1 VSADCY
7 LRYPHVRGD
16 LVTFVAEDDVW
27 LGSTGGGRAYRVS
40 SDHVP
45 VVSPRLSP
53 DGSLVAW
60 TARRGNASEVF
71 VAPTDG
77 GVSRQLTF
85 WGQQGTRVT
94 GWFSDDEVLVLSAA
108 GESNHARMYAHAV
121 AVDGGPS
128 RRLPYGWAG
137 DLAFGAAGGV
147 LLSTYFWTEPARWK
161 HYRGGTASQLWLD
174 RDGDGTFERIFAD
187 LPSNLASPVWVT
199 NPDGTQRIGFCSD
212 HEGRGHIYSAVV
224 NHGAPSTADLVR
236 HTAGELYAR
245 HASSD
250 GRQVVYCAGG
260 DLFLLDSLDTDSEP
274 RGVDMRLGS
283 SRPLLQ
289 RQRVKV
295 TKNLETISTDRTGRA
310 SAIESRG
317 TISWV
322 SHRDGP
328 VRALAAGS
336 DVRRRLPVVL
346 DERRVGWVTDAGGDD
361 AVEIVELDKPHAV
374 PQTLLAS
381 GRVGRV
387 LEMAA
392 SPDGH
397 QIALATHDGRLL
409 SCEVPQEDIGQPVEP
424 RELDATTGDMSGLSF
439 SPDSRWL
446 AWSAS
451 GPRPWEDPG
460 PRPLRQIKM
469 ADLTTGNVF
478 PVTTLRFTDTE
489 PVFTLDGRHLAFL
502 SIRSLDPVY
511 DAFSFDLSFPGG
523 CRPFIVPLASDTASP
538 FDPMVGGRP
547 AEAGA
552 ASDAAPA
559 PTTPPTTRVDV
570 EGLEQRLVAVP
581 VEGGRYA
588 HLAAVKEGLAWARE
602 PLLGQLGEDLPK
614 VDGEAAR
621 ARVEHFDLRT
631 SKLQTVVS
639 EADRFVATTDGSRLV
654 VLDRDKLSVVP
665 SDRPSDKQAGD
676 GTEAVQVD
684 LDHTAV
690 EVDPRAEWRQMYDEA
705 WRLMRDH
712 FWRADMG
719 GVDWAAAHERYVPL
733 LDRIG
738 SHDDL
743 VDLIWEMHGELGSS
757 HAYCIPPQDQ
767 ADSGRRQGLLGADL
781 EYSDG
786 DWRISRVV
794 PGEASDRRARSPLLA
809 PGIGAGAGDAI
820 VAVDGRPT
828 SRTRS
833 PQSLLVGAA
842 DKPVELT
849 VRSRDRDE
857 LRRVVVVPL
866 ADETPLRYQDWV
878 NGRRAY
884 VHDRTAS
891 RVGYLH
897 VPDMM
902 SGGWAQL
909 HRDLRTELTRDAVI
923 VDVRSNSGGHTSQLV
938 MEKLARRI
946 IGWNVVRGYG
956 PDSYPSDARR
966 GPMVTIADM
975 YAGSDGDIITAAI
988 QSLGLGPVVGT
999 RTWGGVIGIDGR
1011 YRLVDGTMVTQPR
1024 YSFWFEKFGWGVENY
1039 GVDPDVEVPVAPQDR
1054 VAGNDVQLEH
1064 ALDLV
1069 QHLLRETP
1077 PQEPPPLPD
1086 L

>member
-1 VSADCY
+1 V
-7 LRYPHVRGD
+7 GGE

-27 LGSTGGGRAYRVS
+27 LGSTAGGRAYRVS
-40 SDHVP
+40 GDQVP
-45 VVSPRLSP
+45 TAWPRLSP
-53 DGSLVAW
+53 SRSLVAW
-60 TARRGNASEVF
+60 TARRGGASEVY
-71 VAPTDG
+71 VAPTEG

-85 WGQQGTRVT
+85 WGRPGTRVT
-94 GWFSDDEVLVLSAA
+94 GWVSDEEVLVLSAA

-137 DLAFGAAGGV
+137 DMAFGPDGGA

-174 RDGDGTFERIFAD
+174 RDGDGVFERIFAD
-187 LPSNLASPVWVT
+187 LTSNLASPVWAT
-199 NPDGTQRIGFCSD
+199 APKGTQRIGFCSD
-212 HEGRGHIYSAVV
+212 HEGRGQIYSAAVSD
-224 NHGAPSTADLVR
+224 GSPSTADLVR
-236 HTAGELYAR
+236 HTDGDFYAR

-260 DLFLLDSLDTDSEP
+260 DLFLLDSLDIDAEP
-274 RGVDMRLGS
+274 RRLDVRLGS
-283 SRPLLQ
+283 NRPLLQ
-289 RQRVKV
+289 RRRVKLMQ
-295 TKNLETISTDRTGRA
+295 NLEAISTDNTGRA
-310 SAIESRG
+310 SAVESRG
-317 TISWV
+317 TVSWV
-322 SHRDGP
+322 GHRDGP

-346 DERRVGWVTDAGGDD
+346 DGRRVGWVTDADGDD
-361 AVEIVELDKPHAV
+361 AVQVLDLEQPDPT

-381 GRVGRV
+381 GRAGRV
-387 LEMAA
+387 LEMAG
-392 SPDGH
+392 SPDGR
-397 QIALATHDGRLL
+397 QVALATHDGRLL
-409 SCEVPQEDIGQPVEP
+409 SCAVSPGGIDHPVEP
-424 RELDATTGDMSGLSF
+424 RELDATTGDLSGLSC

-451 GPRPWEDPG
+451 GPRPWEEPG

-469 ADLTTGNVF
+469 ADLTTGEVF
-478 PVTTLRFTDTE
+478 PVTSLRFTDTE

-502 SIRSLDPVY
+502 SVRSLDPVY
-511 DAFSFDLSFPGG
+511 DAFSFDLTFPGG

-547 AEAGA
+547 VGTIE
-552 ASDAAPA
+552 ASDPAALP

-570 EGLEQRLVAVP
+570 EGLEHRLVAVP
-581 VEGGRYA
+581 VEAGRYS
-588 HLAAVKEGLAWARE
+588 HLAAVKGGLAWSRE

-614 VDGEAAR
+614 PDEEAAR

-631 SKLQTVVS
+631 STLQTIVP
-639 EADRFVATTDGSRLV
+639 EADRFEATVDGSRLV
-654 VLDRDKLSVVP
+654 VLDRDKLRVVP
-665 SDRPSDKQAGD
+665 SDRPSDKQDAD
-676 GTEAVQVD
+676 GPSAVQVD
-684 LDHTAV
+684 LDHATV
-690 EVDPRAEWRQMYDEA
+690 EVDPPAEWRQMYDEA

-712 FWRADMG
+712 FWRSDMG
-719 GVDWAAAHERYVPL
+719 GVDWAGARERYLPL

-757 HAYCIPPQDQ
+757 HAYCIPPQQ
-767 ADSGRRQGLLGADL
+767 EPDSGRRQGLLGADL

-786 DWRISRVV
+786 GWRITRIV

-809 PGIGAGAGDAI
+809 PGTGAGVGDAI

-828 SRTRS
+828 SRTRG
-833 PQSLLVGAA
+833 PLSLLVGAA

-849 VRSRDRDE
+849 LRPRERDD

-866 ADETPLRYQDWV
+866 ADETPLRYQEWV
-878 NGRRAY
+878 NGRRAH
-884 VHDRTAS
+884 VHDRTEG

-909 HRDLRTELTRDAVI
+909 HRDLRTELTRDAVV
-923 VDVRSNSGGHTSQLV
+923 VDVRGNSGGHTSQLV
-938 MEKLARRI
+938 LEKLVRRI
-946 IGWNVVRGYG
+946 IGWNVARGYA

-1024 YSFWFEKFGWGVENY
+1024 YSFWFERFGWSVENH
-1039 GVDPDVEVPVAPQDR
+1039 GVDPDVEVPVSPQDR
-1054 VAGNDVQLEH
+1054 VAGNDVQLDH

-1069 QHLLRETP
+1069 QRLLHETP
-1077 PQEPPPLPD
+1077 PQVPPPLPD

>member
-1 VSADCY
+1 VTADCY
-7 LRYPHVRGD
+7 ARYPHVGGE

-40 SDHVP
+40 SDQVP
-45 VVSPRLSP
+45 AASPRLSP
-53 DGSLVAW
+53 DRSLLAW
-60 TARRGNASEVF
+60 TARRGGTSEVF
-71 VAPTDG
+71 VAPTEG

-94 GWFSDDEVLVLSAA
+94 GWVSDDEVLVLSAT

-137 DLAFGAAGGV
+137 DLAFGPAGGV

-161 HYRGGTASQLWLD
+161 RYRGGTASQLWLD
-174 RDGDGTFERIFAD
+174 LEGDGTFERVFAD

-199 NPDGTQRIGFCSD
+199 SSDGAQRIGFCSD
-212 HEGRGHIYSAVV
+212 HEGRGQLYSAVV
-224 NHGAPSTADLVR
+224 DAHAPATAGLAR
-236 HTAGELYAR
+236 HTDGDLYVR
-245 HASSD
+245 HASTD
-250 GRQVVYCAGG
+250 GRQVVFCRGG
-260 DLFLLDSLDTDSEP
+260 DLFLLDSLDVDAEP
-274 RGVDMRLGS
+274 RRLDMRLGS
-283 SRPLLQ
+283 SRALL
-289 RQRVKV
+289 RRRRVKV
-295 TKNLETISTDRTGRA
+295 TRNLENISPDRTGRA

-328 VRALAAGS
+328 VRSLVAGS
-336 DVRRRLPVVL
+336 QVRRRLPVVL
-346 DERRVGWVTDAGGDD
+346 DDRRVAWVTDAHGDD
-361 AVEIVELDKPHAV
+361 AVEILGLDGPEAG
-374 PQTLLAS
+374 PRTLLAS

-392 SPDGH
+392 SPDGR
-397 QIALATHDGRLL
+397 QVALATHDGRLV
-409 SCEVPQEDIGQPVEP
+409 SCEVPRGDIDHPVEP

-451 GPRPWEDPG
+451 GPGPWEDPG

-469 ADLTTGNVF
+469 ADLTTGQVF
-478 PVTTLRFTDTE
+478 PVTSLRFTDTE

-523 CRPFIVPLASDTASP
+523 CRPFIVPLARDTASP

-547 AEAGA
+547 VGA
-552 ASDAAPA
+552 TDASNPE
-559 PTTPPTTRVDV
+559 TTPPTTHVDV
-570 EGLEQRLVAVP
+570 EGLEQRLIAVP
-581 VEGGRYA
+581 VEGGRYS
-588 HLAAVKEGLAWARE
+588 HLAAVNSGLAWARE
-602 PLLGQLGEDLPK
+602 PLLGELGEDLPK
-614 VDGEAAR
+614 LDDEAVR
-621 ARVEHFDLRT
+621 ARVEHFALRT
-631 SKLQTVVS
+631 SKLQTIVGT
-639 EADRFVATTDGSRLV
+639 ADRFVATTDGTRLV
-654 VLDRDKLSVVP
+654 VLDKGRLRLVP
-665 SDRPSDKQAGD
+665 SDRPSDKEGAD
-676 GTEAVQVD
+676 EAETVQVA
-684 LDHTAV
+684 LDHV
-690 EVDPRAEWRQMYDEA
+690 DIEVDPPAEWRQMYDET

-719 GVDWAAAHERYVPL
+719 GVDWAGARERYLPL

-738 SHDDL
+738 SYDDL

-757 HAYCIPPQDQ
+757 HAYCIPPQDG
-767 ADSGRRQGLLGADL
+767 ADSGGRQGLLGADL
-781 EYSDG
+781 EYTDG
-786 DWRISRVV
+786 EWRIVRIV

-809 PGIGAGAGDAI
+809 PGIGAAAGDAI

-828 SRTRS
+828 SRTRGPLS
-833 PQSLLVGAA
+833 FLVGAA
-842 DKPVELT
+842 DRPVELT
-849 VRSRDRDE
+849 VRPRSGAD

-884 VHDRTAS
+884 VHEHTEAK
-891 RVGYLH
+891 VGYLH

-909 HRDLRTELTRDAVI
+909 HRDLRTELNRDAVI

-938 MEKLARRI
+938 VEKLARRI
-946 IGWNVVRGYG
+946 IGWNLVRGYG
-956 PDSYPSDARR
+956 PDSYPTDARR
-966 GPMVTIADM
+966 GPMVTVADM

-988 QSLGLGPVVGT
+988 QALGLGPVVGT

-1024 YSFWFEKFGWGVENY
+1024 YSFWFQKFGWTVENH
-1039 GVDPDVEVPVAPQDR
+1039 GVDPDVEVPVSPQDR
-1054 VAGNDVQLEH
+1054 VADNDVQLDH

-1069 QHLLRETP
+1069 QNLLRETP
-1077 PQEPPPLPD
+1077 PQEPPPLPAV
-1086 L
+1086 